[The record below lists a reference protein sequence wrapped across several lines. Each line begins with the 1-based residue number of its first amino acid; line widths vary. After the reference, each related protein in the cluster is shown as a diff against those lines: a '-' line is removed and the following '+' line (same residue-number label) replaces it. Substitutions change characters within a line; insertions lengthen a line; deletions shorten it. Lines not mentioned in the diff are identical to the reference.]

1 MRYFTYFVTDC
12 RLGFS
17 ILYANIPHCK
27 TKSAM
32 KKLINLCLNIGHK
45 EIIGITR
52 YGATSSN
59 SQEKPRPCCNKTS
72 LKIAIN
78 YLLDNSSLTLGS
90 IFLSV
95 GVWPNPFYGKLVFVT
110 YHERKWP
117 LQTNTGD
124 MWKTHIF
131 SNIF

>member
-17 ILYANIPHCK
+17 ILYANIPHYK

-45 EIIGITR
+45 EIIEITR

-59 SQEKPRPCCNKTS
+59 SQEKPRPYCNKTS